1 MILAQVCVREESWW
15 RGWGRDLPDIDA
27 MSGRSRIS
35 RPRIFGTRFRLLAS
49 DLSILKWNLLE
60 RKRDLRRRLRRRRR
74 CRRRRRRRRRR
85 QRYSSSIGGDARSH
99 QRRIQI
105 VGATQ
110 LHFWAETRK
119 SGTVFNQKF
128 SVFFLLMH

>member
-1 MILAQVCVREESWW
+1 MILAQVCVREESRW
-15 RGWGRDLPDIDA
+15 RGWGRDLPDIDT

-60 RKRDLRRRLRRRRR
+60 RKRDLRRRRR
-74 CRRRRRRRRRR
+74 CRRRRR